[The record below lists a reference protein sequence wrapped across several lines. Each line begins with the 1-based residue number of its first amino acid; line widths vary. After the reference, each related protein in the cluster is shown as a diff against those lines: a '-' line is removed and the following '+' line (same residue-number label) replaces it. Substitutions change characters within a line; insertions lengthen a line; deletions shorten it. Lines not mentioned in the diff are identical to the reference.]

1 MVDIRKPKE
10 AQDTEE
16 SKGTKKPKSSPTTT
30 AKEITQYKAG
40 LVTTADAK
48 LMLPPAIQTKLST
61 ITAKYG
67 LPIDLS
73 NISLDGDM
81 ASQIKAL
88 RKIVGMVEGNS
99 KLLPELMKLI
109 KRLFKAE
116 IKLAQFHKLTVK
128 AALRHQEKIDKQT
141 ADIFLMMAGYQQKS
155 SKREH
160 RTNVRNQIIE
170 KRTQAYSDYYQ
181 NTVYGEESKIIDVEF
196 ETLASNK
203 KILTESKAQQLKFN
217 GERRQKV
224 QEYVDSAFTD

>member
-1 MVDIRKPKE
+1 MDIRKADK
-10 AQDTEE
+10 QKTESTE
-16 SKGTKKPKSSPTTT
+16 TKKQSNSSTPSTSSEKLT
-30 AKEITQYKAG
+30 YKAG
-40 LVTTADAK
+40 LVTRPDAK
-48 LMLPPAIQTKLST
+48 LMLPPAVQVKLSE
-61 ITAKYG
+61 ITKQYG

-73 NISLDGDM
+73 NVSLTGDM
-81 ASQIKAL
+81 PSQIKAM
-88 RKIVGMVEGNS
+88 RQVVEMIEGNS
-99 KLLPELMKLI
+99 KLLPELMKLM

-128 AALRHQEKIDKQT
+128 AAIKHQEKIDKQT
-141 ADIFLMMAGYQQKS
+141 ADIFLQMAGYGQKA

-203 KILTESKAQQLKFN
+203 KILTDSKTQRVTFDADRKK
-217 GERRQKV
+217 KV
-224 QEYVDSAFTD
+224 NEYVNSAFTD